1 MAIAIRKTIRKT
13 LNKARKQWREFIEFV
28 LDLIYFTFHGIK
40 ETLYKKTLPVT
51 NKYLSRVPK
60 PPIAT
65 AKDVRANRIRL
76 NIESSFSSPFNIER
90 FEVEWTVEDS
100 DIWVSVGANDLQQRT
115 VARLKPDCDYKF
127 RVRAINALGVSGWS
141 EVVHARTKID
151 PKNGGGHAEGYT
163 WEQTPSDITLIAN
176 DLQQRTVARLKPDCD
191 YKFRVRA
198 INALGVSGWSEVV
211 HARTKIDPKNG
222 GGHAE
227 GCTWEQ
233 TPSDI
238 TLMFELPPGTSKRDV
253 RLALRQD
260 WIRVELAPAAS
271 PAKVL
276 LEGELYGK
284 VKGFQAGSFWELVK
298 EGGKLVSRAGPR
310 GGLTKSVAPKF
321 DYWRAI
327 IPGQHEI
334 DTHKISSE
342 EAGTGLQMLQ
352 PGQYD
357 PDQLRHMGLKGF

>member
-163 WEQTPSDITLIAN
+163 WEQTPSDITL
-176 DLQQRTVARLKPDCD
+176 
-191 YKFRVRA
+191 
-198 INALGVSGWSEVV
+198 
-211 HARTKIDPKNG
+211 
-222 GGHAE
+222 
-227 GCTWEQ
+227 
-233 TPSDI
+233 
-238 TLMFELPPGTSKRDV
+238 MFELPPGTSKRDV

-298 EGGKLVSRAGPR
+298 EGGKLMLILTLEK
-310 GGLTKSVAPKF
+310 LTKSVAPKF